1 MNHKNKK
8 VKKEELKKI
17 SEKQSGITLIA
28 LIITIVILI
37 ILATVAINFVFNDGL
52 IKRAEQAKNMA
63 EESSANEIAAL
74 DYLSEWM
81 GDSLQGIEGYSI
93 EDGVNIPKLAE
104 GMIPVYYD
112 EEAKVWKVADEN
124 NENKEWYNYEEKR
137 WANIVTVREEN
148 AELREAEAGTEI
160 PMEDI
165 TTFFVWIPRYAY
177 SITSGYREGNG
188 AEGKIDVTFLKGN
201 TNIGSD
207 NVEYETDYDEST
219 LNPGDET
226 PKIVHSGFRMGNKEL
241 NGIWVAKFEASG
253 TNAEGVA
260 VGNRSASS
268 STAAKAD
275 GSTYVKIVPS
285 VPSWREITI
294 GESEYRS
301 MEMSSN
307 TANYGWT
314 SEVNSHLMKNSE
326 WGAVAYLCYSE
337 YGSVPK
343 TNGSGTYS
351 GSYYYDMYTGAGV
364 KGKTIENGVEKFDEG
379 RYETFTEETYGY
391 NTELGEYASTTG
403 NVYGVYDMAGGAWER
418 VAAYLDNKNSYLNTY
433 GKSSSNTSITYFE
446 NGELKSEYAA
456 LWDAYEVSEE
466 EKSNQIMVAG
476 EAKTQSEIW
485 NWNYKSIDY
494 NEARQRITEVTFN
507 NMAQHKG
514 IGVNET
520 TSTFSYYAPYGT
532 TSGKRDWF
540 QTVKDTETNTTTEY
554 GRTWDRDYIL
564 KVLAINCKKMDF
576 FKNTC
581 QLFTNMLK

>member
-1 MNHKNKK
+1 MMKKEKNKK
-8 VKKEELKKI
+8 IQGNNREN
-17 SEKQSGITLIA
+17 GITLVA
-28 LIITIVILI
+28 LVITIVILI
-37 ILATVAINFVFNDGL
+37 ILATVTINFVFSEDGL
-52 IKRAEQAKNMA
+52 IRRAEQAKNLA
-63 EESSANEIAAL
+63 EESSANEEAAL

-93 EDGVNIPKLAE
+93 EDGVNTPKLAE

-112 EEAKVWKVADEN
+112 EEAAVWRVADEN
-124 NENKEWYNYEEKR
+124 NENDQWYNYGEKK
-137 WANIVTVREEN
+137 WANIVTVSDEN
-148 AELREAEAGTEI
+148 AALRTAEVGTEI

-177 SITSGYREGNG
+177 SITSGYKEGNG
-188 AEGKIDVTFLKGN
+188 ADGEISVTFLKGN

-207 NVEYETDYDEST
+207 NIEYETDYDEST

-226 PKIVHSGFRMGNKEL
+226 PKIVHPGFTLGNTQL

-253 TNAEGVA
+253 TNSEGDA
-260 VGNRSASS
+260 VGNRSATS
-268 STAAKAD
+268 STAVTAD
-275 GSTYVKIVPS
+275 ASTCVKVVPS
-285 VPSWREITI
+285 VPSWREITV

-301 MEMSSN
+301 MEMSTN
-307 TANYGWT
+307 TTNYGWT

-326 WGAVAYLCYSE
+326 WGAVAYLCYSQ
-337 YGSVPK
+337 YGSVPM

-351 GSYYYDMYTGAGV
+351 GSYYYNLYTGAGP
-364 KGKTIENGVEKFDEG
+364 KAASGDDKESIYEN
-379 RYETFTEETYGY
+379 FTEETYGY
-391 NTELGEYASTTG
+391 NTELGILSSTTG